1 MKIFHMTKLPFY
13 FFSFWKTNDSPSN
26 KLHSEERKKEKNNN
40 NNNKGIYG
48 SQCKKSARSLLFLEL
63 LYRTKSSVNDKLEK
77 KKKKK

>member
-1 MKIFHMTKLPFY
+1 MIPQVINYTRKK
-13 FFSFWKTNDSPSN
+13 
-26 KLHSEERKKEKNNN
+26 ERKKKNN

-77 KKKKK
+77 KRKKK